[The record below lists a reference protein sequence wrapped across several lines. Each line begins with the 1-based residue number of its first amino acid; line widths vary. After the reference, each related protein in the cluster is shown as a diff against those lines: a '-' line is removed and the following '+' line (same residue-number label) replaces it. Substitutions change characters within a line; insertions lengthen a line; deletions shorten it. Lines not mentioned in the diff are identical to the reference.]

1 LHAVRHAVLGTGGIG
16 GLIAAALARAERD
29 VALLMRPETL
39 EEYGGRLGVESAVL
53 GSFDVEVSAAAKL
66 ERQIDALWVAVKAMQ
81 LEPALQLAPAEV
93 VGAATVV
100 PLLNG
105 VDHISFLRARYENV
119 VAGAVRVESERASHW
134 RIRQTSPFLRVEL
147 AGAESLAD
155 ELRASGIET
164 RVRDDERT
172 LLWEKLVFLAPLALA
187 TTALD
192 APLGDIRKDERY
204 RRAQEEAFAVARAEG
219 AHIDADALH
228 ALATAA
234 PDAMQSSMQKDIA
247 AGRPPELDAIAGPIL
262 RGGERHGV
270 PVAAT
275 AEFVRLVKQRTPA

>member
-1 LHAVRHAVLGTGGIG
+1 
-16 GLIAAALARAERD
+16 LIAAALARAERD
-29 VALLMRPETL
+29 VLLLMRPETL
-39 EEYGGRLGVESAVL
+39 EQYGGRVEVESAVL
-53 GSFDVEVSAAAKL
+53 GRFDVEVPAAAKL
-66 ERQIDALWVAVKAMQ
+66 ERQVDGLWVAVKAMQ
-81 LEPALQLAPAEV
+81 LEPALKLAPADV

-105 VDHISFLRARYENV
+105 VDHVSFLRTRYENV
-119 VAGAVRVESERASHW
+119 VAGAIRVESERASQW

-147 AGAESLAD
+147 AGAETLAE

-192 APLGDIRKDERY
+192 RPLGGVRNDERY
-204 RRAQEEAFAVARAEG
+204 RRSQEEALSVARAEG
-219 AHIDADALH
+219 ARVDVDALR

-234 PDAMQSSMQKDIA
+234 PDGMQSSMQKDVA
-247 AGRPPELDAIAGPIL
+247 AGRAPELDAIAGPIV
-262 RGGERHGV
+262 RGGARHRV
-270 PVAAT
+270 PVPAT
-275 AEFVRLVKQRTPA
+275 TELVRLVKARTSA